1 MLRFFHSLRRKLIE
15 QDNMRKYVWYAIGE
29 ILLVMIGILLAL
41 QVNNWNEQNKKKA
54 EAHLYHEYL
63 LDDINLMIDDI
74 DGTKQYADA
83 NFSAIKTS
91 LNALNKGYLEVPED
105 SVFEVFLYRYYKFTI
120 SLQDLNTYKEMQS
133 AGDLEL
139 IRNVHLRDEL
149 TDLLDRKDFFIEVH
163 RTFHSNTHLT
173 SDYLDPY
180 LQYSFTS
187 DTLNTNPVIKY
198 NFNAMAN
205 DSVLIR
211 KVSRQAMLWQE
222 SISFHDSYQR
232 RLGDVKALLIE
243 EIERLN

>member
-1 MLRFFHSLRRKLIE
+1 MLRFFRALRHKFLE
-15 QDNMRKYVWYAIGE
+15 EGHVRKYFWYAVGE

-41 QVNNWNEQNKKKA
+41 QVNNWNEKNKKKA
-54 EAHLYHEYL
+54 EALLYHENL
-63 LDDINLMIDDI
+63 LDDINLMIDDVEES
-74 DGTKQYADA
+74 KEYADG

-91 LNALNKGYLEVPED
+91 LKALNKGYLEAAED

-120 SLQDLNTYKEMQS
+120 SLQGLNTYKEMQS

-149 TDLLDRKDFFIEVH
+149 TDLLDRQDFFIEVH
-163 RTFHSNTHLT
+163 RTFHRNTHLT

-180 LQYSFTS
+180 LLYSFMS
-187 DTLNTNPVIKY
+187 DSQNTVPLIKY
-198 NFNAMAN
+198 NFEAMAN
-205 DSVLIR
+205 DNVLIS
-211 KVSRQAMLWQE
+211 KVSRQAMLWEE